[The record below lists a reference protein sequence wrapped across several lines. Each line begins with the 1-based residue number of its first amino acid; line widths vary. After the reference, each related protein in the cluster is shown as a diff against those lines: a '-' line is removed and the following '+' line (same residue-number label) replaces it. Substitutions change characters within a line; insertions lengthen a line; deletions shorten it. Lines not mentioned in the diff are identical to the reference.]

1 MQRVKENPSYAR
13 TTGGCIVNTDVS
25 SYQAFI
31 AKNKSHKELQAKV
44 DSLEAKLDLILR
56 KLGIEN
62 GTD

>member
-13 TTGGCIVNTDVS
+13 TASGSIVNTDAS

-31 AKNKSHKELQAKV
+31 AKNKSQKELQAKV

-62 GTD
+62 GTN